1 MSSVPANSVERNDT
15 VEDAE
20 ARQAARDAVMEIPL
34 FPDLIVRLRDA
45 LGYGPHCEMLQH
57 YCYWM
62 NPEKRKM
69 RNRWSIWKTFDE
81 WYEEC
86 GLTDRQVKKG
96 RKKLR
101 ELGIMSH
108 KRGQYSR
115 VYYQVDWV
123 ALADAL
129 DLSYVVDEDDIWFED
144 DEHEFIPDGNSVPNG
159 NENGRSFRT
168 ATASDFIPDGNS
180 VQFIPDGYGVR
191 LNTKE
196 YAGDYLSGESSL
208 QEAPEPAF
216 AEPGAM
222 NGNGKKEEKDSPP
235 PVEDKRH
242 SQDSDTPSTEQALRD
257 EVEEVVAPPKP
268 DDDTLLAEMKDVL
281 DPSGDRWWA
290 ASVFPNMDTLASSVV
305 VGFIRKN
312 PEEIESPETLLSAT
326 DEELTQ
332 AVTYVMWAERED

>member
-1 MSSVPANSVERNDT
+1 MGA
-15 VEDAE
+15 DAE
-20 ARQAARDAVMEIPL
+20 AQRAARDAVMEIPL

-129 DLSYVVDEDDIWFED
+129 DLSYVVDEDDIWFD
-144 DEHEFIPDGNSVPNG
+144 DEDEFIPNGNSVPNG
-159 NENGRSFRT
+159 NENRSSFRT
-168 ATASDFIPDGNS
+168 AMASDFIPDGNS

-191 LNTKE
+191 LNTRE
-196 YAGDYLSGESSL
+196 YARDYLQEKTLL
-208 QEAPEPAF
+208 QRAPEPAF
-216 AEPGAM
+216 AEPAAM
-222 NGNGKKEEKDSPP
+222 DRNGKEDKDGLSSLPI
-235 PVEDKRH
+235 EHKRH
-242 SQDSDTPSTEQALRD
+242 SKDGDTASADIAVREV
-257 EVEEVVAPPKP
+257 VEEVQAPPKP
-268 DDDTLLAEMKDVL
+268 NDDALLDEVTDILNPDSGRWYLAAHVSAKHSAKTVADCILSEDGMSELVRSVPYEDLLAAITYV
-281 DPSGDRWWA
+281 RWDA
-290 ASVFPNMDTLASSVV
+290 
-305 VGFIRKN
+305 
-312 PEEIESPETLLSAT
+312 E
-326 DEELTQ
+326 EELS
-332 AVTYVMWAERED
+332 

>member
-1 MSSVPANSVERNDT
+1 MGA
-15 VEDAE
+15 DAE
-20 ARQAARDAVMEIPL
+20 AQRAARDAIMQIRL

-129 DLSYVVDEDDIWFED
+129 DLSYVVDEDDIWFD
-144 DEHEFIPDGNSVPNG
+144 DEDEFIPDGISVPNG
-159 NENGRSFRT
+159 NENRSSFRT
-168 ATASDFIPDGNS
+168 AMASDFIPDGNS

-191 LNTKE
+191 LNTRE
-196 YAGDYLSGESSL
+196 DAGDYV
-208 QEAPEPAF
+208 QEKLFYRERQNPL
-216 AEPGAM
+216 
-222 NGNGKKEEKDSPP
+222 
-235 PVEDKRH
+235 
-242 SQDSDTPSTEQALRD
+242 LRNL
-257 EVEEVVAPPKP
+257 AHPK
-268 DDDTLLAEMKDVL
+268 
-281 DPSGDRWWA
+281 
-290 ASVFPNMDTLASSVV
+290 
-305 VGFIRKN
+305 
-312 PEEIESPETLLSAT
+312 
-326 DEELTQ
+326 
-332 AVTYVMWAERED
+332 